1 MNFLPES
8 LHWLQPVIIAAIV
21 VFVVDLIGNIIS
33 FSSRITNAL
42 ITAVLF
48 ALIFGTL
55 VKSNMGGVRMDLPTR
70 AQLGEKAQEL
80 KTEAKE
86 RMDAVKDKVNEMR
99 GNTPVQTVPTAPAEA
114 PKQ

>member
-1 MNFLPES
+1 MKFLPDS

-42 ITAVLF
+42 ITAIIF
-48 ALIFGTL
+48 ALIFGAL
-55 VKSNMGGVRMDLPTR
+55 VKSNMGGVRMDLPTS
-70 AQLGEKAQEL
+70 AELGQK
-80 KTEAKE
+80 AKE
-86 RMDAVKDKVNEMR
+86 LQGKAMEKVDAVKDKVNEMR
-99 GNTPVQTVPTAPAEA
+99 GGSPVQTVPAAPAA